1 MSRSEHP
8 LIWYYEQD
16 RRFAELMNGWNRRLR
31 EFPPELCAMFLFIKY
46 REQPQELMRKL
57 SGMEIEEDT
66 LEAVADYVGER
77 RLKQFQPERKG
88 GTVNVCRAIDIL
100 VADGEKKG
108 FRRGVAQ
115 ERKKTERER
124 KNAEQERRRADAEY
138 KRAEQAEAR
147 VRELERMLA
156 L

>member
-88 GTVNVCRAIDIL
+88 GTVNMCKAIDVLI
-100 VADGEKKG
+100 ADGEKKGEKRGEKRG

-115 ERKKTERER
+115 ERKKTEQER
-124 KNAEQERRRADAEY
+124 KRAD
-138 KRAEQAEAR
+138 RAEAR

-156 L
+156 P

>member
-1 MSRSEHP
+1 MDFPRPGFSEC
-8 LIWYYEQD
+8 
-16 RRFAELMNGWNRRLR
+16 G
-31 EFPPELCAMFLFIKY
+31 FLFIKY

-57 SGMEIEEDT
+57 AGMEIEEDT

-88 GTVNVCRAIDIL
+88 GTVNMCKAIDVLI
-100 VADGEKKG
+100 ADGEKKGEKRGEKRG

-115 ERKKTERER
+115 ERKKTEQER
-124 KNAEQERRRADAEY
+124 KRAD
-138 KRAEQAEAR
+138 RAEAR

-156 L
+156 P

>member
-88 GTVNVCRAIDIL
+88 GTVNVCKAIDVLI
-100 VADGEKKG
+100 ADGEKKGEKRG

-115 ERKKTERER
+115 ERKKTEQER
-124 KNAEQERRRADAEY
+124 KRAD
-138 KRAEQAEAR
+138 RAEAR

-156 L
+156 P